1 MKWFP
6 VKTVLVLLV
15 LAGIGAAVSGPARRY
30 WEERNRPS
38 FRTSEVTEGSI
49 TVVVNST
56 GTVKPVL
63 SVHVGSFVSGPIK
76 SLYVDFNDE
85 VEKGELLAELDTTIY
100 DASVARDRAALGT
113 RVAEVERTR
122 ARLQQAI
129 NDEKRS
135 LGLRETNAAFI
146 SDSEM
151 DQYRF
156 ARMALDA
163 ELAVSEAAV
172 KQAQANLDNSE
183 ANLEYTK
190 IVSPVNGVVIDRK
203 IDPGQTLAA
212 QFQTPELFVVAPDMR
227 KEMHIFA
234 SVDEA
239 DIGMIRQAQEDGNPV
254 EFTVYAYP
262 GELFEGK
269 IAQIRLSSET
279 EQNVVTYPVVVSA
292 PNEDLRLL
300 PGMTADISFKVEE
313 KDELVQIPNA
323 AFRFYPERNHVRE
336 EDRALLDGTSGS
348 EDDRRSDESPSAE
361 DRAES
366 NRNRRNRHV
375 WIKDGDLLRAVEI
388 VTGIS
393 DYKVTEMVSGELK
406 PGDLVVIG
414 IESN

>member
-6 VKTVLVLLV
+6 IKTVLVLLV
-15 LAGIGAAVSGPARRY
+15 LGGIGAGVVGPARRY
-30 WEERNRPS
+30 WEERNRPK
-38 FRTSEVTEGSI
+38 FRTAQVAQGRI
-49 TVVVNST
+49 TAVVNST

-76 SLYVDFNDE
+76 TLYVDFNDE
-85 VEKGELLAELDTTIY
+85 VEEGDLLAELDTRIY
-100 DASVARDRAALGT
+100 DASVARDRAALAT
-113 RVAEVERTR
+113 RLAEVERTR

-135 LGLRETNAAFI
+135 QGLRETNAAFI

-163 ELAVSEAAV
+163 ELAVAEAAV
-172 KQAQANLDNSE
+172 EQARANLENSE
-183 ANLEYTK
+183 ANLGYTK
-190 IVSPVNGVVIDRK
+190 IVSPVDGVVIDRK

-262 GELFEGK
+262 GELFQGT

-279 EQNVVTYPVVVSA
+279 EQNVVTYPVVISA

-300 PGMTADISFKVEE
+300 PGMTADISFKIEE
-313 KDELVQIPNA
+313 RDELIQIPNA
-323 AFRFYPERNHVRE
+323 AFRFYPERKHVHE
-336 EDRALLDGTSGS
+336 EDRSLLDGTAETG
-348 EDDRRSDESPSAE
+348 DDRRTEEPPAAE
-361 DRAES
+361 ARAKS
-366 NRNRRNRHV
+366 NRSRRNRHV
-375 WIKDGDLLRAVEI
+375 WVKDGHLLRAVEV

-393 DYKVTEMVSGELK
+393 DYRVTEMVSGELK
-406 PGDLVVIG
+406 PGDELVIG
-414 IESN
+414 LEQK